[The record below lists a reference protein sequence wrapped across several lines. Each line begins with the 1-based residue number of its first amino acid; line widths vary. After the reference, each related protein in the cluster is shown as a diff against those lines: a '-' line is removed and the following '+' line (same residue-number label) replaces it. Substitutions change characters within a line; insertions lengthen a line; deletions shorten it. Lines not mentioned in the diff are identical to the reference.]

1 MKKQTKTQTTK
12 QQQRTTLI
20 YAVGTFLGLSILT
33 VVAWAVT
40 RPDAPPTVQAASA
53 VAAPVAAEA
62 ATPAEHDH
70 SHDFETITVE
80 EMKTL
85 YDKGEIAVL
94 DVRSME
100 QYAASHIPNAMQ
112 IPLTRVE
119 GEVPYLKRDK
129 LIVTYCTCPA
139 EESSGEAALILA
151 RGGIKARA
159 LKGGLDAWVNA
170 GYATATGLQ

>member
-20 YAVGTFLGLSILT
+20 YAVATFLGLSVLT

-40 RPDAPPTVQAASA
+40 RPDAPAPVQAASA
-53 VAAPVAAEA
+53 IAAPAQTQVPA
-62 ATPAEHDH
+62 PAEHDH
-70 SHDFETITVE
+70 SHDFETISIE
-80 EMKTL
+80 ETKAL
-85 YDKGEIAVL
+85 YDKGEIAIL

-100 QYAASHIPNAMQ
+100 QYTAAHIPNAMQ

-119 GEVPYLKRDK
+119 GEIPYLKRDK

-151 RGGIKARA
+151 RGGIKAKA
-159 LKGGLDAWVNA
+159 LKGGLDAWINA